1 MTTHEEV
8 MKIVE
13 KAKNEAQ
20 AFKQGAQQVHEKIE
34 GEHIRPQPAGSIR
47 AGRGIQVNSSVLPGM
62 GAQDFGGSHIEFRGS
77 TLAHGER
84 RGSAVEFGHGTAVDV
99 RNLRGFAA
107 KGHNLQGEMPNF
119 TQQIFERNKNK
130 GKKD

>member
-8 MKIVE
+8 LKIIE
-13 KAKNEAQ
+13 NAKNEANTLR
-20 AFKQGAQQVHEKIE
+20 QGAQQVHEKIE

-84 RGSAVEFGHGTAVDV
+84 RGSAVEFGHGCAADV
-99 RNLRGFAA
+99 TKLRGFAA
-107 KGHNLQGEMPNF
+107 KGHNLPGEMPNY
-119 TQQIFERNKNK
+119 TQRLFEKNK
-130 GKKD
+130 KK